1 MSTLQAPLLDEGE
14 VQFAM
19 QNVVERNEE
28 LRQVPPQIM
37 PLFRA

>member
-28 LRQVPPQIM
+28 LRQVPAQIM